1 MSATL
6 QTIVALV
13 IVALTATWLV
23 RRAFAR
29 RKNPGC
35 GGNCGCPTTEIKAK
49 LRAGLPPV

>member
-1 MSATL
+1 MSSTL

-23 RRAFAR
+23 LRALAQ

-35 GGNCGCPTTEIKAK
+35 GGYCGCPTTDIKAK
-49 LRAGLPPV
+49 LRAGRPSV